1 MPNKCMVICRIPD
14 LNFLFAFYLGND
26 DDGLIMMKDGGG
38 VMCINCGKTLST
50 LGSGRR
56 HIREKHRYNQRAQCI
71 MCKREYKNMRCL
83 QEHLSTT
90 HGVSAKQL
98 QNVIRV
104 PHDDETTNYSSDYVF
119 HNVKS

>member
-1 MPNKCMVICRIPD
+1 MHGD
-14 LNFLFAFYLGND
+14 LSYSRFEFFIHFLPLGND

-104 PHDDETTNYSSDYVF
+104 PHDNETTNYSSDYVF